1 MSGTFSHVAMCVSD
15 LERSATFYEGL
26 GFRRAVRTVHCGSD
40 FAALLE
46 MDDTSYDALFL
57 RNGAVQL
64 ELIEYA
70 LPTTI
75 APGPRAPMNTPALT
89 HVSIMVDDLEE
100 ACRTVEARRG
110 SVLRHTWTDLGEV
123 DGKPAAVVFTLDPDG
138 IRVELVQ
145 QSVVFEYET

>member
-1 MSGTFSHVAMCVSD
+1 VSGTFSHIAMCVSD

-64 ELIEYA
+64 ELIQYE
-70 LPTTI
+70 LPETI
-75 APGPRAPMNTPALT
+75 APGRRLPMNTPALT
-89 HVSIMVDDLEE
+89 HVSIMVDDLEG
-100 ACRTVEARRG
+100 ACRTVEGRG
-110 SVLRHTWTDLGEV
+110 GTVLRGTWTDLGEV